1 MAGLGLG
8 MALASAGALAQD
20 DSLPPFGELSERY
33 APTADISGTPVV
45 GLVSSGGAAPSRH
58 AITAHVPSAWA
69 GTVICAK
76 MVSSDGRY
84 DAERSFR
91 VPEEWRSG
99 LATLDFPTRFG
110 AEINALGKG
119 ELGVMVTAGSCM
131 EPASPMEMVPAA
143 WSSVDLAETGTLLVN
158 SFRAD
163 ETYLLIGALGLDIG
177 CMPLQSEKR
186 TAFDTQCE
194 LPAEVFMQGDRIEVE
209 LNRIRRG
216 ALMGGEVFAI
226 DLR

>member
-8 MALASAGALAQD
+8 MALASAGAQAQEG
-20 DSLPPFGELSERY
+20 SLPPFGELSERY

-45 GLVSSGGAAPSRH
+45 GLVSAGAAVPDRH
-58 AITAHVPSAWA
+58 AITARVPAAWA
-69 GTVICAK
+69 GKVICAK

-91 VPEEWRSG
+91 VPEAWRSG

-110 AEINALGKG
+110 AELNALGQG
-119 ELGVMVTAGSCM
+119 ELGVMVIAGSCT
-131 EPASPMEMVPAA
+131 EPAAAMEVVPAA
-143 WSSVDLAETGTLLVN
+143 WSSAELAETGTLLVN
-158 SFRAD
+158 SFRAE
-163 ETYLLIGALGLDIG
+163 ETYVLIGALGLDIA
-177 CMPLQSEKR
+177 CVPLASEKR
-186 TAFDTQCE
+186 TAFDTECA
-194 LPAEVFMQGDRIEVE
+194 LPAEIFRQGERIEVE